1 LPWVDEKR
9 GSRPPGRVGAA
20 GAALYDDEPARDRG
34 PHERARKI
42 VQAGLPR
49 GAVILGVLFVV
60 NAGSAFLAKKVLAHV
75 FGAGPDTDALWNA
88 IALTA
93 FPVNL
98 LILGGI
104 VGPFLPLFMGLK
116 GEAEE
121 EAREFARTILTAAL
135 IVMAVAVA
143 FLLVFAPQIASIA
156 APGFQG
162 SQLDTYIGL
171 VRVVCLGQMAIT
183 ASMVLGEVLIAERR
197 FLTYGLAEFAQYAG
211 LSAGALLLGGVFGIY
226 GAAIGF
232 LAGALGHLGVRLIG
246 IHGTTFRPRLS
257 LSLRARGIS
266 EFAVLMLPKMLSS
279 GLVALLLL
287 YFNQIASTLAPG
299 STTSVSYAQDFQSTA
314 ESVVGV
320 SFALAAFPAL
330 SAAAAAGNK
339 RAFRN
344 LFRTNLVAIGFFS
357 VLAALGLAVLAGF
370 IAGLFKGG
378 AFDDTDASR
387 MTLVLAILAI
397 SVPFESLVELFARAI
412 YATHNTSEP
421 MVAVVAGF
429 IAGVVTTTVL
439 SGSVGLAA
447 LPTGYVV
454 FRVVHLAVL
463 GFFLRPRM
471 ARIGGTSR
479 LSRAIAPNRWAGVP
493 GANRRAVP
501 AGQIVLV
508 GALLAG
514 LAGGTLFASAQVL
527 SRVSIVGDPQITPWA
542 RTGGT
547 RAPVVTPLVTTAPTP
562 TQTASALL
570 PSASSSFQPTAG
582 PSATPGVFVMDLYQN
597 GDFVSEILDTW
608 CVPAAMQTAMNIMS
622 AVPDTTRDTQAKL
635 FDLAVSIGGSS
646 SGGADPIGW
655 AKGLTSLGY
664 GNYAV
669 GSKLKMT
676 DAVKMVVKQIA
687 ITGRPGGL
695 LVWRGWHSWVVSGF
709 TATANPATT
718 DNFTVLSLRIEDVWY
733 PRVSTIWPRSRP
745 PDSDVP
751 VGALGPDYKTWLQA
765 KFYPGRDGYY
775 VFVYPEL

>member
-1 LPWVDEKR
+1 MDEKR
-9 GSRPPGRVGAA
+9 GNRSVGRVGAA
-20 GAALYDDEPARDRG
+20 EAALYHDELPQDRG
-34 PHERARKI
+34 PFERARKI
-42 VQAGLPR
+42 AQTGLPR

-75 FGAGPDTDALWNA
+75 FGAGSDTDALWNA
-88 IALTA
+88 ISLTA
-93 FPVNL
+93 FPVNF

-116 GEAEE
+116 GEAEAA
-121 EAREFARTILTAAL
+121 AREFAHTILTAAL
-135 IVMAVAVA
+135 MVMAAAVIL
-143 FLLVFAPQIASIA
+143 LLVFAPQLAPIA

-197 FLTYGLAEFAQYAG
+197 FFTYGLAEFAQYAG
-211 LSAGALLLGGVFGIY
+211 LAGGALVLGGVLGIY
-226 GAAIGF
+226 GAAVGF
-232 LAGALGHLGVRLIG
+232 LVGALGHLGVRLIG
-246 IHGTTFRPRLS
+246 IYRTTFRPRLS

-279 GLVALLLL
+279 GLVALLML

-320 SFALAAFPAL
+320 SFALVAFPAL

-344 LFRTNLVAIGFFS
+344 LFRTNLIAIGFFS
-357 VLAALGLAVLAGF
+357 VLAAVILAVLASF
-370 IAGLFKGG
+370 IADLFKGG

-387 MTLVLAILAI
+387 MTLVLVILAI

-429 IAGVVTTTVL
+429 IAGVATTTLL
-439 SGSVGLAA
+439 SGSMGLAA
-447 LPTGYVV
+447 LPIGYVV
-454 FRVVHLAVL
+454 FRVVHLTVL
-463 GFFLRPRM
+463 GIFLRPRM
-471 ARIGGTSR
+471 ARIGGAP
-479 LSRAIAPNRWAGVP
+479 LWSRALVRHRWGGVR

-508 GALLAG
+508 VALLVG
-514 LAGGTLFASAQVL
+514 LAGGTLFATAQVL
-527 SRVSIVGDPQITPWA
+527 SKVSIVGEPLTTPWT

-547 RAPVVTPLVTTAPTP
+547 RAPVLAPVVTTVPTP
-562 TQTASALL
+562 TQTVAAPQ
-570 PSASSSFQPTAG
+570 PSESGSPQPTVG
-582 PSATPGVFVMDLYQN
+582 PTATPGVYVMDLYQP

-608 CVPAAMQTAMNIMS
+608 CVPAAMQTSMNIMS

-635 FDLAVSIGGSS
+635 FSLAVSIAGSTA
-646 SGGADPIGW
+646 GGADPLGW
-655 AKGLTSLGY
+655 AEGLTSLGY
-664 GNYAV
+664 GKYAV
-669 GSKLKMT
+669 GSKLKMA

-718 DNFTVLSLRIEDVWY
+718 NNFTVLSLRIEDVWY
-733 PRVSTIWPRSRP
+733 PRVSTIWPKSRP

-751 VGALGPDYKTWLQA
+751 VSALGPDYKTWVQA